1 MKSIFSTQNLQ
12 TFFLRKY
19 WRLPRRGP
27 PGPPGPPPP
36 GPPSRRGPPC
46 PPPGLPWPPPW
57 PPSRRGAPPGAG
69 ACFCSSAIPST
80 LSLCPDRVG
89 VNSLVSPGKPESSF
103 RVSTNSSWRAAL
115 ACRRSLLRRGGWGRR
130 GRAART
136 PRGALLPLLRKLFLS
151 LQIFVQPHGLILDH
165 RVLHAQAALQLGN
178 QLAVRRANF
187 LVNVDA
193 FAVLGYS
200 VGQLSRAPVLG
211 LLDLPALLG
220 TGVLDNREH
229 LFDLLFRRRRPDDEN
244 QIVISFFH
252 DGLFP
257 SLPGAW
263 PGELVP
269 ILFPALPAPPVCAG
283 CICSL
288 PRRSLG
294 PGSSPRRRPLDRPFP
309 PPLPTPPSSSAAAR
323 RLQGRQPDDPA
334 RTRFV
339 PAQSLSCQAC

>member
-19 WRLPRRGP
+19 CRLPRGRPPGP

-46 PPPGLPWPPPW
+46 PPPCPLW

-80 LSLCPDRVG
+80 LSLWPDRVG
-89 VNSLVSPGKPESSF
+89 VNSLVSPGKPGPSF

-115 ACRRSLLRRGGWGRR
+115 ARRCGLLRRGGWGRC

-136 PRGALLPLLRKLFLS
+136 PRGALLPLLRKLFLP
-151 LQIFVQPHGLILDH
+151 LQIFVQAHGLVLDN

-178 QLAVRRANF
+178 QLAVRGANF

-200 VGQLSRAPVLG
+200 VGQLSRAPV
-211 LLDLPALLG
+211 
-220 TGVLDNREH
+220 
-229 LFDLLFRRRRPDDEN
+229 F
-244 QIVISFFH
+244 
-252 DGLFP
+252 
-257 SLPGAW
+257 
-263 PGELVP
+263 
-269 ILFPALPAPPVCAG
+269 
-283 CICSL
+283 
-288 PRRSLG
+288 
-294 PGSSPRRRPLDRPFP
+294 
-309 PPLPTPPSSSAAAR
+309 
-323 RLQGRQPDDPA
+323 
-334 RTRFV
+334 
-339 PAQSLSCQAC
+339 